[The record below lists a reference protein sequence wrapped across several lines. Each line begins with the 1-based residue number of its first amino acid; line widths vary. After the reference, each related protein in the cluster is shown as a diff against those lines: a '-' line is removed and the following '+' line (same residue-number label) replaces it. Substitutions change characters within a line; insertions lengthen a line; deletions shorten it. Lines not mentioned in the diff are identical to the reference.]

1 MARIIEYNEG
11 EYGEGRSGGG
21 GSAALL
27 VVVILVI
34 LYFTG
39 YLPGFTSASP
49 RYDQRGYVA
58 PTSSGTI
65 LPTGNI
71 GYVSADRLNM
81 RDAPG
86 GGAPIT
92 YILPR
97 GTRVTVLGE
106 SYQEPSGSVWLKVQI
121 DTYEGLQIG
130 WVNRQ
135 YIS

>member
-11 EYGEGRSGGG
+11 DYGEGRSGG

-34 LYFTG
+34 LYLSG
-39 YLPGFTSASP
+39 YLPWFTTAST
-49 RYDQRGYVA
+49 GYVA
-58 PTSSGTI
+58 PVSPGITI
-65 LPTGNI
+65 PTGNI
-71 GYVSADRLNM
+71 GYVSAERLNM

-86 GGAPIT
+86 SYAPVT

-97 GTRVTVLGE
+97 NTRVTLLGE
-106 SYQEPSGSVWLKVQI
+106 SYQEPNGEIWAKVQI

-130 WVNRQ
+130 WVNRKF
-135 YIS
+135 IS